1 MMITIAAVAILPA
14 CAIDATV
21 SYQGKV
27 IELGNA
33 NAFEFSTDP
42 SSVVGTPISNATIA
56 LSVNGGNL
64 TTTRTGSFG
73 DYGPIEQT
81 FQQNLSNDD
90 DDFIQVIVIAPD
102 GRTLAY
108 NIDYEMTS
116 DPTVAQPDCD
126 SCPPNFLDF
135 TLALAP

>member
-1 MMITIAAVAILPA
+1 MMMTIAAVAILPA
-14 CAIDATV
+14 CAIEATV

-27 IELGNA
+27 VELGNA

-42 SSVVGTPISNATIA
+42 ASVIGTPISNATVA
-56 LSVNGGNL
+56 LSVNDGNL
-64 TTTRTGSFG
+64 VSTRTGSFG
-73 DYGPIEQT
+73 DYGPIAQT
-81 FQQNLSNDD
+81 FQQNLGNDD
-90 DDFIQVIVIAPD
+90 DDFIQVIVVAPD
-102 GRTLAY
+102 GRTFSY

-126 SCPPNFLDF
+126 SCSPNFLVF